1 MSAGEQ
7 PKGRGRSRAPG
18 SSRARAGARG
28 LVLCVIDALAPG
40 PLAEALARGDT
51 PILAELIERG
61 FHTNAC
67 VAPFPSVTPVC
78 AASITT
84 GYSQDQHGVPAMC
97 WFDRDRDAYVEY
109 GSSLSAARR
118 VGIARQ
124 LTDTV
129 YNLNRSHLS
138 PAIETIFERLDGA
151 GIRTACTTYLIFR
164 GRHRHEPRRD
174 DFLTKLAAPLM
185 RHAVMG
191 PRELFYADIFASRPL
206 PCNSLL
212 GMPGVRDRHAACVA
226 EHLLAEEL
234 CDFLLLSL
242 PDNDWHSHRGGP
254 RAQVRSL
261 AQADAHLG
269 AVIAAAGGIER
280 FLERYGLIV
289 MGDHAQSEVLRTIDL
304 FKAFDSHRPR
314 RPGRP
319 SEGRERLAICPS
331 QRAAML
337 YALPG
342 PPPAATLRAL
352 AARALAL
359 EGVELACHLAHEE
372 RGGAPEAVIAS
383 VRSGELRI
391 RPGGDWVD
399 ARGASWAI
407 AGDRRALALELAD
420 GRVASP
426 QHPDAL
432 GRIWAA
438 LACQRAGDV
447 LLSAAPGYEFLD
459 IGGQA
464 HPGGGSHG
472 SLCAEDSLT
481 ALIACGLARQP
492 GEREQWAISDVAE
505 MVCSHFGLGS

>member
-1 MSAGEQ
+1 MSA
-7 PKGRGRSRAPG
+7 AP
-18 SSRARAGARG
+18 RPAPARG

-40 PLAEALARGDT
+40 PLSEALAQGAT
-51 PILAELIERG
+51 PTLAQVIERG

-78 AASITT
+78 AASIAT
-84 GYSQDQHGVPAMC
+84 GHSPAQHGVPAMC
-97 WFDRDRDAYVEY
+97 WFDRDRDSYVEY

-138 PAIETIFERLDGA
+138 PAIETIFERLDDAGA
-151 GIRTACTTYLIFR
+151 RTACTTYLIFR

-174 DFLTKLAAPLM
+174 DLLTKLAAPLM

-191 PRELFYADIFASRPL
+191 PRELFYADIFASRPF
-206 PCNSLL
+206 PCSSLL

-254 RAQVRSL
+254 QAQVRSL
-261 AQADAHLG
+261 AAADARLA
-269 AVIAAAGGIER
+269 AVMAAAGGIER
-280 FLERYGLIV
+280 FLERYALIV
-289 MGDHAQSEVLRTIDL
+289 MGDHAQTEVLRTIDL

-319 SEGRERLAICPS
+319 GEGRERLAICPS

-342 PPPAATLRAL
+342 PPAGGTLRAL

-359 EGVELACHLAHEE
+359 EGVELACHLDAGDSGDE
-372 RGGAPEAVIAS
+372 PEAVIVGA
-383 VRSGELRI
+383 RSGPLRI
-391 RPGGDWVD
+391 RPGERWVD
-399 ARGASWAI
+399 ARGAGWEI
-407 AGDRRALALELAD
+407 AGDQRALALELSG
-420 GRVASP
+420 GRVRSP

-438 LACQRAGDV
+438 LECERAGDV

-472 SLCAEDSLT
+472 SLRAEDSLT
-481 ALIACGLARQP
+481 ALIACGLRRAP
-492 GEREQWAISDVAE
+492 PEREQWAVSDVAE
-505 MVCSHFGLGS
+505 LVCAHFGV